1 MKIFFFMNS
10 TNFIIISKSLKAIG
24 AGLACSGS
32 IGAGVGTGLV
42 FAALLQSYST
52 NPKLK
57 TQLFSYALLGFAL
70 SEAVGLLALMMARI
84 TLYT

>member
-1 MKIFFFMNS
+1 LRAS
-10 TNFIIISKSLKAIG
+10 SFIVIAKGLKTIG

-32 IGAGVGTGLV
+32 IGAGIGTGLV
-42 FAALLQSYST
+42 SAALLNSYSV

-70 SEAVGLLALMMARI
+70 PEAVGLLASMMACI
-84 TLYT
+84 TSYA